1 MVKAIGPSSE
11 KTRSAILD
19 LIRSSGTVSRIEL
32 VEQSGLTA
40 ASITRIVKSLIADGL
55 VVETGFG
62 TSTGGKRPTLLELNA
77 AARYAIGLALD
88 ETRLTYVVTDLSGTV
103 VGRLASPGI
112 RRLPPQEVLPRIVQE
127 LDAVLRQLE
136 IARADVVGLGVAGAG
151 LDFTSGAQGDVPTEE
166 WETFPVRDAL
176 ERATGFA
183 VVRENDAACAALG
196 QFWIGR
202 VPATQDFATLYMA
215 NGFGCG
221 LVIRG
226 SLFRGASS
234 NVGEI
239 GHMVVE
245 EDGPPCWCGSRGC
258 LEMLAAPSRIVRR
271 AFETPGLAQALELHG
286 GDAEVR
292 RDFAVIARE
301 AVRGDERCLPL
312 IEESARYLAK
322 ALLSVVNLLDLD
334 RLYLAGPGF
343 ADAGAI
349 YARAVSTELR
359 THARTRALHG
369 VAVELSDAVLETA
382 AIGAAAVALQHA
394 LTPHTR
400 PAAVAALRPVETA
413 EAHASGG

>member
-32 VEQSGLTA
+32 VDKSGLTA

-62 TSTGGKRPTLLELNA
+62 TSTGGKRPTLLELNTS
-77 AARYAIGLALD
+77 ARYAIGLSLD
-88 ETRLTYVVTDLSGTV
+88 EARLTYVVTDLGGTV

-112 RRLPPQEVLPRIVQE
+112 GRLPPQEVLPRIAQE
-127 LDAVLRQLE
+127 LEAVLKQLE
-136 IARADVVGLGVAGAG
+136 IAASDVVGLGVAGAG
-151 LDFTSGAQGDVPTEE
+151 LDFTTKPGPAAPTEE
-166 WETFPVRDAL
+166 WESFPVQEAL

-196 QFWIGR
+196 QFWTGR
-202 VPATQDFATLYMA
+202 IPATQDFATLYMA

-221 LVIRG
+221 IVIRG
-226 SLFRGASS
+226 SLFHGASS

-258 LEMLAAPSRIVRR
+258 LEMLAAPSRIVQR
-271 AFETPGLAQALELHG
+271 AFEVADLAAALELHG

-301 AVRGDERCLPL
+301 AVRGDERCVAL
-312 IEESARYLAK
+312 IEESARYLSK

-349 YARAVSTELR
+349 YARAISGELAL
-359 THARTRALHG
+359 HARTRALHG
-369 VAVELSDAVLETA
+369 VMVGLSDAVLETA
-382 AIGAAAVALQHA
+382 AIGAAAVALQHT

-400 PAAVAALRPVETA
+400 TASVTPLRSIEPERLPAAVR
-413 EAHASGG
+413 

>member
-1 MVKAIGPSSE
+1 
-11 KTRSAILD
+11 
-19 LIRSSGTVSRIEL
+19 
-32 VEQSGLTA
+32 
-40 ASITRIVKSLIADGL
+40 
-55 VVETGFG
+55 
-62 TSTGGKRPTLLELNA
+62 
-77 AARYAIGLALD
+77 
-88 ETRLTYVVTDLSGTV
+88 
-103 VGRLASPGI
+103 
-112 RRLPPQEVLPRIVQE
+112 
-127 LDAVLRQLE
+127 
-136 IARADVVGLGVAGAG
+136 
-151 LDFTSGAQGDVPTEE
+151 
-166 WETFPVRDAL
+166 
-176 ERATGFA
+176 
-183 VVRENDAACAALG
+183 
-196 QFWIGR
+196 
-202 VPATQDFATLYMA
+202 MA

-271 AFETPGLAQALELHG
+271 AFETSGLSESLGLRG

-301 AVRGDERCLPL
+301 AVRGDDRCVPL
-312 IEESARYLAK
+312 VEESARYVAK

-349 YARAVSTELR
+349 YARAVRDELQR
-359 THARTRALHG
+359 HARTRALHG

-382 AIGAAAVALQHA
+382 AIGAASVALQHA

-400 PAAVAALRPVETA
+400 PASITAPRPATLLKAPAAAR
-413 EAHASGG
+413 